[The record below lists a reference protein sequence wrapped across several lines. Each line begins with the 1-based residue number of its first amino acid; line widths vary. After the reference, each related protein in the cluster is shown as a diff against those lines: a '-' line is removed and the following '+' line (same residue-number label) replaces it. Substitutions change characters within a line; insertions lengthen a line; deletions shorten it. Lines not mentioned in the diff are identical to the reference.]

1 MKDSFIIYKSF
12 FKPISNLSDKQLG
25 RLFRAIFAYQLGEVV
40 SVDND
45 IKMAFD
51 FFQNQFEIDEIKYQ
65 KIIQKNTENGR
76 RGGRPKSAEKNPNN
90 PPLFEKPKKA
100 DNDNDNDN
108 DNVFKEKIDK
118 KENFDFFKSLIAIG
132 VSEQVASDWLKV
144 RKTKKATNTK
154 TAFDRILTEINNS
167 NQSADYCIRIAV
179 EKNWQGFRAEWLN
192 NLTNQSYGT
201 ITNTRDKGIIAH
213 PAEGEEDEITTFR
226 I

>member
-40 SVDND
+40 SVDTD

-65 KIIQKNTENGR
+65 KTIQKNTENGR

-90 PPLFEKPKKA
+90 PPLFKKPKKA

-108 DNVFKEKIDK
+108 DIKEKINK
-118 KENFDFFKSLIAIG
+118 KEYFDFFKSLLAIG

-167 NQSADYCIRIAV
+167 NQSADYCIRMAV
-179 EKNWQGFRAEWLN
+179 EKNWQGFQAEWLN
-192 NLTNQSYGT
+192 NLTNQKNGT
-201 ITNTRDKGIIAH
+201 ITNARDKGIISH
-213 PAEGEEDEITTFR
+213 PAEGEDDEITTFG